1 MPICYETAPFQRD
14 RHARLRTQTAEE
26 GACSSAI
33 GERLCGQ
40 GAEPLRQARD
50 SRGFFH
56 HHRPPMDAFD
66 HLHHDLRTAHPEL
79 CMFEGLV
86 EENRCLDLELA
97 PTRFLLGQL
106 REWRGGIVVHAR
118 LGRATDE
125 VRLMRE
131 ALSLNADQATR
142 HEPIYA
148 LDEAVLLCRYR
159 LPFAQVHAHT
169 LVHRLQ
175 RVAEQH
181 RAWLE
186 AGWLVSEAQE
196 LCA

>member
-1 MPICYETAPFQRD
+1 
-14 RHARLRTQTAEE
+14 
-26 GACSSAI
+26 
-33 GERLCGQ
+33 
-40 GAEPLRQARD
+40 
-50 SRGFFH
+50 
-56 HHRPPMDAFD
+56 MDALD

-79 CMFEGLV
+79 RVFEGLV
-86 EENRCLDLELA
+86 DQDRCLDLELT

-106 REWRGGIVVHAR
+106 REWRAGIVVHAR
-118 LGRATDE
+118 LGRLTDE

-148 LDEAVLLCRYR
+148 LDEAGLLCRYR

-169 LVHRLQ
+169 LVQQLQ

-186 AGWLVSEAQE
+186 AGWLLSEAQE